1 MKRLKSKKIIAGIV
15 SVAMLCSVSS
25 IMVPGYTADAE
36 TDSDIIF
43 ATSFEG
49 GEGIDQF
56 SARGETEVLSEST
69 EVASSGTSSMCV
81 SERSESWNGPQ
92 FRLDDKCE
100 AGVEYMVSANVK
112 CEWYSQICL
121 SMQFD
126 DADGET
132 HYSNVKQF
140 NGDGWANFK
149 DAKVSFTSEMTNV
162 YIYFEAGDANT
173 KIYIDDFELKAAPV
187 IPIEQDIPS
196 LSNVYSK
203 YFKIGT
209 AIVPSNLSSRSFM
222 DLVNK
227 HFNKSI
233 TLGNEMKPDS
243 VLNKAATLEYVA
255 ENDGDDTNP
264 QVTLSA
270 AKSVLNY
277 CRDNNISVRG
287 HCLVWHSQ
295 TPDWFFKEGFKDDG
309 DWVSEEKMIER
320 MENYIKNVFDL
331 VKKEYPTVDFY
342 AWDVVNEAWTDDG
355 SPRTAGSNNQSS
367 GSSAWVKVF
376 GDNSFIEYA
385 FKFAKQYAPEGC
397 KLYYNDYNEYMDG
410 KLKAICK
417 MAEDL
422 KAKGYIDGIG
432 MQAHLDVGF
441 PSAGMFENAL
451 KQYAATGLD
460 VQITEL
466 DITTDD
472 KSAAGFEKQ
481 AKMYRAIMDAAVKY
495 SDSVS
500 AVVLWGVTDDTSWR
514 ASQSPLIFDSN
525 FKAKPAYHAMIEG
538 LEVPPEV
545 VTTPKVTTT
554 PTTTT
559 KKQESTTTTT
569 PDDKPSIAYGDING
583 DSHVDITDLTYLS
596 LYLLDDMTLDEDQI
610 KCADV
615 NYDGD
620 LNLPDLAHL
629 KQYIMKDKVIL
640 GPQK

>member
-1 MKRLKSKKIIAGIV
+1 MKSLKSKKIIAGIV
-15 SVAMLCSVSS
+15 SVAMLCSVASF
-25 IMVPGYTADAE
+25 IVPEYTADAE
-36 TDSDIIF
+36 ADSGIIF
-43 ATSFEG
+43 ATGFEG
-49 GEGIDQF
+49 GEGIEMF
-56 SARGETEVLSEST
+56 SGRGETEVLSEST
-69 EVASSGTSSMCV
+69 EVASSGKSSMCV

-100 AGVEYMVSANVK
+100 AGVEYMVSAKVK

-132 HYSNVKQF
+132 HYSNVKQY
-140 NGDGWANFK
+140 NGDGWANFEEI
-149 DAKVSFTSEMTNV
+149 KVSFTSEMTNV

-173 KIYIDDFELKAAPV
+173 KIYVDDFELKTAPV

-209 AIVPSNLSSRSFM
+209 AIVPSNLSSKSFM

-243 VLNKAATLEYVA
+243 VLNKAATLAYVE

-277 CRDNNISVRG
+277 CRDNNIPVRG

-309 DWVSEEKMIER
+309 AWVSKEKMIER
-320 MENYIKNVFDL
+320 MENYIKNLFEL
-331 VKKEYPTVDFY
+331 VEKEYPTVDFY
-342 AWDVVNEAWTDDG
+342 AWDVVNEAFNDDG
-355 SPRTAGSNNQSS
+355 SPRTAGSNNQNS

-385 FKFAKQYAPEGC
+385 FKYAKQYAPEGC

-441 PSAGMFENAL
+441 PSAAMFENAL

-472 KSAAGFEKQ
+472 KSEAGFKKQ
-481 AKMYRAIMDAAVKY
+481 AQMYRAIMDAAVKY

-514 ASQSPLIFDSN
+514 ATQSPLIFDAN

-545 VTTPKVTTT
+545 VTTPKETTA
-554 PTTTT
+554 
-559 KKQESTTTTT
+559 TTTTT
-569 PDDKPSIAYGDING
+569 PTVIYGDTDGN
-583 DSHVDITDLTYLS
+583 SRVDITDLTYLS
-596 LYLLDDMTLDEDQI
+596 LYLLSDMSFDETQR

-615 NYDGD
+615 NGDGSV
-620 LNLPDLAHL
+620 NLADLAHL
-629 KQYIMKDKVIL
+629 KQYIMKDNVVL
-640 GPQK
+640 GPQN